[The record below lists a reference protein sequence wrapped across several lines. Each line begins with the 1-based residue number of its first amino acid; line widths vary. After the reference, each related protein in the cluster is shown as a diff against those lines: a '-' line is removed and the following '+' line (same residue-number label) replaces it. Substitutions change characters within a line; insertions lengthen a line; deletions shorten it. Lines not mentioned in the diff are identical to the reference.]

1 VNGTDE
7 SNTPEETNTATRLF
21 TRKKIPMTPSPLRR
35 TIKRWSIFPVVGF
48 DVLAA
53 VGSTAIAMKGDGGL
67 QAVSWLGAAF
77 ATAALPIQI
86 ISFFALRKARTSRNL
101 TLMTAIASVAM
112 ATTLVAS
119 FPEGTWWSVAVSIL
133 GLLSTQYYARWYSRL
148 DRELQ
153 ATLEV
158 GARLP
163 RFEVLDVDGT
173 TVDSESFL
181 GKATAFVFIR
191 GNWCPLCVAQV
202 RELAAQYQSLAA
214 RDIEVAL
221 ISPQPLDETRA
232 LAERFGVS
240 FRYLQDPSAK
250 AASSLGLLH
259 VRGVPPGVTALGY
272 EADTVFPTVIVINES
287 GTIVFS
293 DQTDDYRL
301 RAEPTLF
308 IAALESARATSD
320 ES

>member
-1 VNGTDE
+1 
-7 SNTPEETNTATRLF
+7 
-21 TRKKIPMTPSPLRR
+21 MTPSPLRR

-48 DVLAA
+48 DMLAA
-53 VGSTAIAMKGDGGL
+53 IGATTIAMKGDGGL
-67 QAVSWLGAAF
+67 HAVSWLGAAF
-77 ATAALPIQI
+77 ATVALPIQI
-86 ISFFALRKARTSRNL
+86 ISLFALRRARTSRNL
-101 TLMTAIASVAM
+101 TVMSAIASAAM
-112 ATTLVAS
+112 AT
-119 FPEGTWWSVAVSIL
+119 AVSTSLLAEIWWPAAISIF

-153 ATLEV
+153 TTLEV

-163 RFEVLDVDGT
+163 RFEVLDINGT
-173 TVDSESFL
+173 SVSSESFL

-202 RELAAQYQSLAA
+202 RELAGQYQSLAA
-214 RDIEVAL
+214 RGIDVAL
-221 ISPQPLDETRA
+221 VSPQPLDETRA

-259 VRGVPPGVTALGY
+259 MRGVPPGITALGY
-272 EADTVFPTVIVINES
+272 EADTVFPTVIVIDES

-301 RAEPTLF
+301 RPEPTLF
-308 IAALESARATSD
+308 IAALDSARAMRN

>member
-7 SNTPEETNTATRLF
+7 SYTSEETNTATHFFNR
-21 TRKKIPMTPSPLRR
+21 RKIPMTPSPLRR

-53 VGSTAIAMKGDGGL
+53 IGATTIAMKGNGGL
-67 QAVSWLGAAF
+67 HAVSWLGAAV

-86 ISFFALRKARTSRNL
+86 ISLFALRKARTSRNL
-101 TLMTAIASVAM
+101 TVMSAIASAAM
-112 ATTLVAS
+112 ATTVSTSLLA
-119 FPEGTWWSVAVSIL
+119 ETRWSVAVSIL

-153 ATLEV
+153 TTLEV
-158 GARLP
+158 GARFP
-163 RFEVLDVDGT
+163 QFEVLDIDGT
-173 TVDSESFL
+173 SVSSESLL

-202 RELAAQYQSLAA
+202 RELAGQYQSLAA
-214 RDIEVAL
+214 RGVEVAL

-240 FRYLQDPSAK
+240 FRYLQDPSAA
-250 AASSLGLLH
+250 AASQLGLRH
-259 VRGVPPGVTALGY
+259 ERGVPPGVTALGY
-272 EADTVFPTVIVINES
+272 EADTVFPTVIVIDES
-287 GTIVFS
+287 GTVVFS
-293 DQTDDYRL
+293 DQTDDYRV
-301 RAEPTLF
+301 RPEPALF
-308 IAALESARATSD
+308 IAALDSARTTKH